1 MTSNQRLSLAFL
13 SDLPGTLQKPA
24 YDPREIK
31 AGIVHLG
38 VGAFHR
44 AHQAVYLDDLL
55 ASDQQW
61 GIVGASL
68 RRADMRDAM
77 APQDQL
83 YTVAVRSG
91 EGTTLRVVGSIMAI
105 HVAPEAPEALLAAMS
120 DPAIRIVSLTVTEKG
135 YCHDPATG
143 DLNPEH
149 PDIKADLANPRAP
162 TSAPGLVVEALRR
175 RREANI
181 VPFTVMPCDNLPANG
196 PTVHRIIAQYARLL
210 GDAEFARFVEHD
222 VAVAGTMV
230 DRIVP
235 ATTDQ
240 DTAEITEALGATD
253 AWPVV
258 TEPFTQWVIED
269 KFPTGRPDFASVGAE
284 MVADVEP
291 YERMK
296 LRMLNGS
303 HSTLAYLG
311 YLAGYQTVSDTMADG
326 AFEQLVRRMM
336 TDEIMPTLDMPGT
349 DLGAYRDALI
359 ARFHNPALKHRTW
372 QIAMDGSQKLPQRFL
387 GTIRDRLAAGQAID
401 RLALGV
407 AAWMRYVTGA
417 DERGEPI
424 EVKDPLAVRL
434 KAIGDEAGRD
444 PQRLA
449 TAYLGISEI
458 FGRELSANPAFAG
471 PVQKALAAL
480 YEKGA
485 ARTVGEFFT

>member
-1 MTSNQRLSLAFL
+1 MTSDRRLSLSTL
-13 SDLPGTLQKPA
+13 SDLPDDIRRPA
-24 YDPREIK
+24 YDPTAVT

-44 AHQAVYLDDLL
+44 AHQAVTLDDLL
-55 ASDQQW
+55 ASDPQW

-68 RRADMRDAM
+68 RRADMRDAL
-77 APQDQL
+77 ARQDNL

-91 EGTTLRVVGSIMAI
+91 EEARLRVVGSIKSI
-105 HVAPEAPEALLAAMS
+105 HVAPEDPEVLLAAMC

-143 DLNPEH
+143 NLNPAH
-149 PDIKADLANPRAP
+149 PDIVADLAHPRAP
-162 TSAPGLVVEALRR
+162 TSAPGLLVEALRR
-175 RREANI
+175 RREANV

-196 PTVHRIIAQYARLL
+196 PTVHRIIAQYAALL
-210 GDAEFARFVEHD
+210 DDALAGFIEHD

-235 ATTDQ
+235 ATTEADI
-240 DTAEITEALGATD
+240 AEIDAGLGLAD

-269 KFPTGRPDFASVGAE
+269 RFPTGRPRFETAGAE

-311 YLAGYQTVSDTMADG
+311 YLAGYETVSRAMADP
-326 AFEQLVRRMM
+326 ACERLVRDMM
-336 TDEIMPTLDMPGT
+336 SEEIMPTLEMPGS
-349 DLGAYRDALI
+349 DLGKYRDALI
-359 ARFHNPALKHRTW
+359 QRFHNPALKHRTW

-387 GTIRDRLAAGQAID
+387 GTVRDRLAAGASID
-401 RLALGV
+401 RLALGI
-407 AAWMRYVTGA
+407 AGWMRYVTGT
-417 DERGEPI
+417 DEAGGAIDVR
-424 EVKDPLAVRL
+424 DPLAARL
-434 KAIGDEAGRD
+434 KAIGKAAGRD
-444 PQRLA
+444 PERLA
-449 TAYLGISEI
+449 AGYLGVVEV
-458 FGRELSANPAFAG
+458 FGGELRHDPAFAG
-471 PVQKALAAL
+471 PVTRALAAL
-480 YEKGA
+480 FEKGA
-485 ARTVGEFFT
+485 AATVREYAG